1 MIIQPNAR
9 LPAAHTSG
17 NWTVAQPVS
26 AAPQAQNTDT
36 VTISQAA
43 REALATAKAG
53 TSFASSSVANAV
65 EARLAEIKS
74 KDAMSR
80 TPAEMDYVFAN
91 DTKLAELT
99 DKENRNIALTSSEV
113 DYVQKARG
121 FVNTMALLS
130 PAEKGLYDKLVA
142 SGDTAAAAGISVIAF
157 TRTLGHTAG
166 GANGTTYDPINTAI
180 TAANIEKYFSHSIV
194 DPSGKT
200 QSQLQALLQYLQ
212 NNPAAG

>member
-1 MIIQPNAR
+1 M
-9 LPAAHTSG
+9 HTSG
-17 NWTVAQPVS
+17 NRTVSQPAP
-26 AAPQAQNTDT
+26 AAPSAKNTDT

-43 REALATAKAG
+43 REALATSKAG
-53 TSFASSSVANAV
+53 ETFTASSVANAV

-74 KDAMSR
+74 KEATSR

-142 SGDTAAAAGISVIAF
+142 SGDTAAAAGLSVIAF

-166 GANGTTYDPINTAI
+166 GANETTYDPINTEI
-180 TAANIEKYFSHSIV
+180 TAANIEKYFSHSVV

-200 QSQLQALLQYLQ
+200 QSQLQALIQYLQ
-212 NNPAAG
+212 NNPAA